1 MCLAIPG
8 RVVRW
13 IDVDPISATAE
24 VEFGAVSRV
33 CHMACVPDAV
43 PGDFV
48 IVHAGVAISILDTD
62 QADRLLTDLA
72 GALPSQVDPSAAAP
86 SPAITPERQSGEHRF
101 DGDTESPRGG

>member
-8 RVVRW
+8 RVVRQ
-13 IDVDPISATAE
+13 IDADPISATAE
-24 VEFGAVSRV
+24 VEFGAVRRV

-72 GALPSQVDPSAAAP
+72 GALPSRLDP
-86 SPAITPERQSGEHRF
+86 SPATIPERQTGENRF
-101 DGDTESPRGG
+101 DRDTESPRGG

>member
-8 RVVRW
+8 RVIRRV
-13 IDVDPISATAE
+13 DSDPISATAE
-24 VEFGAVSRV
+24 VEFGAARRV
-33 CHMACVPDAV
+33 CHMACVPEAV

-72 GALPSQVDPSAAAP
+72 SAVSSPLPASGTT
-86 SPAITPERQSGEHRF
+86 SPEGRSDGCRF
-101 DGDTESPRGG
+101 EGDTGSPRGG

>member
-1 MCLAIPG
+1 MCLAVPG

-13 IDVDPISATAE
+13 IEVDPISAIAE
-24 VEFGAVSRV
+24 VEFGAVHRI

-72 GALPSQVDPSAAAP
+72 SALPSQMDA
-86 SPAITPERQSGEHRF
+86 SPAIIPERQTGEHRI
-101 DGDTESPRGG
+101 DRDTESPRGG